1 MLLGLDDDP
10 MIKDFKQFFTSKK
23 EKQEPVIQDT
33 SGMQK
38 LQQQFENIG
47 MTPYVMD
54 FKAIRLE

>member
-10 MIKDFKQFFTSKK
+10 MIKDFKQFFTLKK
-23 EKQEPVIQDT
+23 EKKEVVIEDT

-47 MTPYVMD
+47 MTP
-54 FKAIRLE
+54 